1 MRARRS
7 AELGIRGAEELS
19 IDWRAIIERKD
30 SIVAEWS
37 KSKEAT
43 PDALGIPVY
52 RRKGVFAG
60 PHEVSIDGKTISAEK
75 IIIATGSI
83 PARPP
88 IPGADLAITTDD
100 LMHLKEQP
108 RRFVVIGGG
117 FIGLEFGFALARAGS
132 NVTILQSA
140 PGNRPGPGS

>member
-7 AELGIRGAEELS
+7 TELGIGGAEQLS
-19 IDWRAIIERKD
+19 LDWRAVIERKD
-30 SIVAEWS
+30 RIVAEWS

-43 PDALGIPVY
+43 PQSLGICVY
-52 RRKGVFAG
+52 RCKGVFTG
-60 PHEVSIDGKTISAEK
+60 PHQVSVEGKTISAEK

-88 IPGADLAITTDD
+88 IPGADLAITSDD
-100 LMHLKEQP
+100 LMHLKELP
-108 RRFVVIGGG
+108 KRLVVIGGG

-140 PGNRPGPGS
+140 TEIGPA